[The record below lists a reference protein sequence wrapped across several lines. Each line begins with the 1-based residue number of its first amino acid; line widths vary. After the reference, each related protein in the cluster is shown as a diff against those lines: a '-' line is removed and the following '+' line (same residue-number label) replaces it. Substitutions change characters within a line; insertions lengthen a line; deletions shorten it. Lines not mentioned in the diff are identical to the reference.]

1 MQLIPFYKKKKEK
14 SDDDLIS
21 EYLEFR
27 DPEILGELYA
37 RYMHLVYGVCLN
49 YLKERERSKDAVIQL
64 FEKLVVEIDKHE
76 IRNFKSW
83 LFVVTKNHCL
93 MELRKTSVRVV
104 ISIADENAMAGFM
117 ENEAEL
123 HPVDRE
129 PEERNEEALND
140 CIERLKQEQKA
151 CIRMFYFEN
160 KSYREICDEMNLE
173 EKKVKS
179 FIQNGKRNLKICLES
194 KNERE

>member
-37 RYMHLVYGVCLN
+37 SYMHLVYGVCLK

-93 MELRKTSVRVV
+93 MELRKTSARVV
-104 ISIADENAMAGFM
+104 ISIADENEMAGFM
-117 ENEAEL
+117 ENETEL

-140 CIERLKQEQKA
+140 CIERLKQEQKT

-160 KSYREICDEMNLE
+160 KSYREICSDLNLA